1 MANYPL
7 QDVGHHA
14 SSASGNFGPQADWQH
29 TMVWKVGPTNMPLDP
44 VLPDNA
50 TPAQI
55 KEALELWSMPRDAYP
70 KDGEYDVNYKLT
82 KKGCKKRIY
91 VHLRRQAFVTQPE
104 HRQHSYFSFF
114 QSHEYELGPVEDAI
128 GIGMNIQH
136 EGYNHCTATLAWGE
150 AQMLAGWVDESYA
163 VDWHNHFHSTRECE
177 KLPIPPMLEEFILI
191 HWPSMQDIGISMM
204 KPDVMH
210 IVDNGVRALADVD
223 DIKQLHQEPDGEQDG
238 EPDGVDVQQMVVQ
251 SASGDFAD
259 WQCVDGVCKDVKFD
273 VDEDHPLQVSKAV
286 KLEAGEDGITKDV
299 DEPQHDSEWQMFG

>member
-1 MANYPL
+1 
-7 QDVGHHA
+7 
-14 SSASGNFGPQADWQH
+14 
-29 TMVWKVGPTNMPLDP
+29 
-44 VLPDNA
+44 
-50 TPAQI
+50 
-55 KEALELWSMPRDAYP
+55 
-70 KDGEYDVNYKLT
+70 
-82 KKGCKKRIY
+82 
-91 VHLRRQAFVTQPE
+91 
-104 HRQHSYFSFF
+104 
-114 QSHEYELGPVEDAI
+114 
-128 GIGMNIQH
+128 MNIQH
-136 EGYNHCTATLAWGE
+136 EGYNHCTAILAWGE

-223 DIKQLHQEPDGEQDG
+223 DIKQLHQEPDGEHDG
-238 EPDGVDVQQMVVQ
+238 EPDGVYVQQMVVQ

-259 WQCVDGVCKDVKFD
+259 WQCVDCVCKDVKFD
-273 VDEDHPLQVSKAV
+273 VDEDNHLQVSKAV